1 MRLLRARLTIRRMM
15 VVVAAIAIILGIGV
29 TLRRSYRYRRI
40 AEYHRIGA
48 SYAAAQKVVVLKATI
63 DERFNDQ
70 SGAIQNRL
78 FAEWIGRMGSF
89 HFELRWKYSQV
100 AWRPWQS
107 LDPDP
112 SPPPYSRTVIPVP

>member
-1 MRLLRARLTIRRMM
+1 M
-15 VVVAAIAIILGIGV
+15 VLAPIAIILGIGV

-40 AEYHRIGA
+40 AEYHRIEA
-48 SYAAAQKVVVLKATI
+48 SYAAAAQKVAIWKATT

-78 FAEWIGRMGSF
+78 LAEWIGGMGSF
-89 HFELRWKYSQV
+89 HSELRWKYSQV

-107 LDPDP
+107 HDPDP
-112 SPPPYSRTVIPVP
+112 APPPYSRTVTAGP